1 MIEIDVCP
9 QVIAM
14 CIAAKGSRLAIFL
27 LVVEF
32 SPCVGSPECGR
43 YAILVG
49 GRISMLARLV
59 IFGGFILRHQDS
71 LSLSFALDINS
82 GCGVA
87 DVKYCG
93 YPLPE

>member
-1 MIEIDVCP
+1 
-9 QVIAM
+9 M
-14 CIAAKGSRLAIFL
+14 CIAAKGSRLATL
-27 LVVEF
+27 LLELGF
-32 SPCVGSPECGR
+32 SPCIGSPECGR

-59 IFGGFILRHQDS
+59 VFGGFIWRHQGS
-71 LSLSFALDINS
+71 LSVSFASDINS
-82 GCGVA
+82 GCGVV